1 MRLKDKVAIITGG
14 ASGIGKIT
22 AKRFLEEGAKV
33 IIFDIDQSVM
43 DKALEELKQVSENV
57 WSKKVN
63 VADNKEVSENVD
75 SVIKELGEV
84 DIMVAN
90 AGITRDSMSHKMDIE
105 KFDSVIDVNLRG
117 SYNSAR
123 SVIEHMREKGH
134 GKILFTSSVVGEYGN
149 VGQANYAASKA
160 GVIGMAK
167 SMAKELARK
176 NVQVNVVAPG
186 YTNTDMMQTVPEKVL
201 DMIRAKTPAGR
212 LAKPEEIANA
222 FVFLA
227 SEESNYITGHVLSV
241 NGGLT
246 L

>member
-33 IIFDIDQSVM
+33 VIFDIDQSVM

-63 VADNKEVSENVD
+63 VADNHEVSENVD
-75 SVIKELGEV
+75 KVINDLGEV
-84 DIMVAN
+84 DIMIAN
-90 AGITRDSMSHKMDIE
+90 AGITRDSMAHKMDQE
-105 KFDSVIDVNLRG
+105 KFDCVIDVNLRG

-123 SVIEHMREKGH
+123 SVIEHMRAKGH

-149 VGQANYAASKA
+149 IGQANYAASKA